1 VRVYYHFLLSA
12 IITIIAIWAMKR
24 PLMPGKSLQRFY
36 SSRAAPNIQE
46 LSNITQPI
54 PKWLIGELRSDQ
66 AGETGAVQIY
76 KGALYA
82 LNQKLKNKEPTEYET
97 HLLQFCKCHSET
109 EQSHLDAINAVL
121 PHQHYTKLLTLWEFF
136 GFTLGYVS
144 TRFCSRGMY
153 LTTDAVESFV
163 EEHYDYQID
172 RLTRELE
179 SGEVKGQEF
188 ERLLSILQWA
198 REDEVHHKEE
208 ARLKASEGPF
218 MWIRAL
224 EDIWKLI
231 VYYGSKGAAALAKK
245 V

>member
-136 GFTLGYVS
+136 GFTLGTFATPICQSHSKYFEGTCLLV
-144 TRFCSRGMY
+144 
-153 LTTDAVESFV
+153 FV
-163 EEHYDYQID
+163 
-172 RLTRELE
+172 REAC
-179 SGEVKGQEF
+179 
-188 ERLLSILQWA
+188 ILRPMPW
-198 REDEVHHKEE
+198 
-208 ARLKASEGPF
+208 
-218 MWIRAL
+218 RAL
-224 EDIWKLI
+224 LKSTTTIK
-231 VYYGSKGAAALAKK
+231 
-245 V
+245 